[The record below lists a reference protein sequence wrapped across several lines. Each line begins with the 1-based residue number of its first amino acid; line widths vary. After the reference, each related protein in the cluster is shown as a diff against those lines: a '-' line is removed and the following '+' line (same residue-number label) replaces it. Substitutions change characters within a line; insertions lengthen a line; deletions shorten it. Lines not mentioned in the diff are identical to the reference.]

1 VERALWYIAV
11 VTTLLPLNRPLRT
24 AELLDL
30 VFRLFRSTLVRCLV
44 IALAAVVVGQIPA
57 ALDLARGT
65 LLRPLTEKGVLWWIV
80 FVTSTLVNVLLSV
93 ALLWRQW
100 QLAQGRFAPLATDL
114 RAALRLWPGV
124 FSTTLLV
131 ILLIALPVAAGAAA
145 WLTLGWT
152 GRLVLLPALG
162 VALGWLLVP
171 LFLAVQVQ
179 VIEGRGPAASLPR
192 TFALV
197 RGHWWRTTLALTVGG
212 IVVLVFYSVGGLIGL
227 LIAQMLGGADLA
239 VFSVV
244 TTVVTAL
251 LGGLF
256 MPFYTALTLV
266 IVLELKL
273 RREGADFG
281 ARVDALAG

>member
-1 VERALWYIAV
+1 
-11 VTTLLPLNRPLRT
+11 VTTLLPLIRPLRT

-57 ALDLARGT
+57 AFDLARGT
-65 LLRPLTEKGVLWWIV
+65 LLRSPLAKGTSWWIV

-100 QLAQGRFAPLATDL
+100 QLAQGRIAPLAAVL
-114 RAALRLWPGV
+114 RAALRLSPGV
-124 FSTTLLV
+124 LATALLALLLV
-131 ILLIALPVAAGAAA
+131 ALPVLAAVAT
-145 WLTLGWT
+145 WVTLGWSV
-152 GRLVLLPALG
+152 RLALIPALL
-162 VALGWLLVP
+162 VVLGWLLVP
-171 LFLAVQVQ
+171 VALVVQVQ
-179 VIEGRGPAASLPR
+179 VIEQRDPVATLRR
-192 TFALV
+192 TFRLV
-197 RGHWWRTTLALTVGG
+197 RGNWWRTALALTVGG

-227 LIAQMLGGADLA
+227 LIAQLLGAADLA

-266 IVLELKL
+266 IVLELQL
-273 RREGADFG
+273 RRDGVDLG

>member
-1 VERALWYIAV
+1 M
-11 VTTLLPLNRPLRT
+11 TTLLPLSRPLRT

-57 ALDLARGT
+57 AFDLARGT
-65 LLRPLTEKGVLWWIV
+65 LLRPPLAKGAAWWSV
-80 FVTSTLVNVLLSV
+80 FIASTLVNVLLSV

-100 QLAQGRFAPLATDL
+100 QLAQGRIAPLASDL
-114 RAALRLWPGV
+114 RVALRRWPGV
-124 FSTTLLV
+124 LATTLLA
-131 ILLIALPVAAGAAA
+131 LLLVALPVVAAA
-145 WLTLGWT
+145 VVWVTLGWSA
-152 GRLVLLPALG
+152 RLALIAVLL
-162 VALGWLLVP
+162 VVLGWLLVP
-171 LFLAVQVQ
+171 VALVVQVQ
-179 VIEGRGPAASLPR
+179 VLEGRGPVAALRR
-192 TFALV
+192 TFTLV
-197 RGHWWRTTLALTVGG
+197 RGNWWRTTLSLTVGG

-227 LIAQMLGGADLA
+227 LIAQLLGGADLA
-239 VFSVV
+239 VFSLA

-266 IVLELKL
+266 IVLELQL
-273 RREGADFG
+273 RRDGVDLG

>member
-1 VERALWYIAV
+1 M
-11 VTTLLPLNRPLRT
+11 TTLLPLTRPLST

-44 IALAAVVVGQIPA
+44 IALAAVIVGQVPA
-57 ALDLARGT
+57 AFDLARGT
-65 LLRPLTEKGVLWWIV
+65 LLRPPTEKGALWWLV
-80 FVTSTLVNVLLSV
+80 FVSSTLVNVLLAV
-93 ALLWRQW
+93 ALLYRQW
-100 QLAQGRFAPLATDL
+100 QLAQGRPGPLAADL

-124 FSTTLLV
+124 LATTLLV
-131 ILLIALPVAAGAAA
+131 LLLIALPVAAGAAA
-145 WLTLGWT
+145 WVVFDWPARIAPLAALA
-152 GRLVLLPALG
+152 VL
-162 VALGWLLVP
+162 LGWLLVP

-179 VIEGRGPAASLPR
+179 VIEGHSAPATLRR

-197 RGHWWRTTLALTVGG
+197 RGQWWRTTLALTVGG

-227 LIAQMLGGADLA
+227 LIAQLLGGADLA

-256 MPFYTALTLV
+256 LPFYTALTLV
-266 IVLELKL
+266 IVLELQL
-273 RREGADFG
+273 RRDGADLG
-281 ARVDALAG
+281 ARLDALAG

>member
-1 VERALWYIAV
+1 M
-11 VTTLLPLNRPLRT
+11 TTLLPLTRPLST

-57 ALDLARGT
+57 AFDLARGT
-65 LLRPLTEKGVLWWIV
+65 LLRPLAEKGALWWVV
-80 FVTSTLVNVLLSV
+80 FVVSTLANVLLSV

-100 QLAQGRFAPLATDL
+100 QLAQGRIAPLAADL

-124 FSTTLLV
+124 LATTLMV
-131 ILLIALPVAAGAAA
+131 LLLLAAPVAAGAAA
-145 WLTLGWT
+145 WVMLGWT
-152 GRLVLLPALG
+152 GRMVLLPAL
-162 VALGWLLVP
+162 AILLGWLLVP

-179 VIEGRGPAASLPR
+179 VIEQRSPPAALRR

-197 RGHWWRTTLALTVGG
+197 RGHWWRTSLALTIGG
-212 IVVLVFYSVGGLIGL
+212 VVVLVFYTVGGLIGL
-227 LIAQMLGGADLA
+227 LVAQLIGGADLA

-256 MPFYTALTLV
+256 MPFYTALTLA
-266 IVLELKL
+266 IVLELQL
-273 RREGADFG
+273 RREGADLG
-281 ARVDALAG
+281 ARLDALAS

>member
-1 VERALWYIAV
+1 MVRALWYIEA
-11 VTTLLPLNRPLRT
+11 VTTLLPLTRPLST

-57 ALDLARGT
+57 AFDLARGT
-65 LLRPLTEKGVLWWIV
+65 LLRPPTHKGALWWGV
-80 FVTSTLVNVLLSV
+80 FIASTLANVLLSV

-100 QLAQGRFAPLATDL
+100 QLAHGRLAPLVADL
-114 RAALRLWPGV
+114 RSAMGLWRGV
-124 FSTTLLV
+124 LATTLLV
-131 ILLIALPVAAGAAA
+131 MLLIALLLAAGAAA
-145 WLTLGWT
+145 WTMLGWT
-152 GRLVLLPALG
+152 ARLVLLPALA

-171 LFLAVQVQ
+171 LLIAVQVQ
-179 VIEGRGPAASLPR
+179 VIERRGPIATLRRAFS
-192 TFALV
+192 LV

-227 LIAQMLGGADLA
+227 LVAQLLGGADLA
-239 VFSVV
+239 VFSVA

-256 MPFYTALTLV
+256 LPFYTALTLV
-266 IVLELKL
+266 IVLELQL
-273 RREGADFG
+273 RRDGADLR
-281 ARVDALAG
+281 ARVDALGR